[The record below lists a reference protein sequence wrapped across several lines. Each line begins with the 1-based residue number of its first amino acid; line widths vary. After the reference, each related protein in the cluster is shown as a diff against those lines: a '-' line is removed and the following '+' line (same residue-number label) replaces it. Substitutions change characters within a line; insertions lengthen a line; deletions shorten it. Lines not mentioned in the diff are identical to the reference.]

1 MSTGFWSSNDN
12 FGNSSATSANAGS
25 PRGEVSNGFMGPWG
39 SELWGPLSQYNDGTF
54 VMFIARSL
62 ESAAAVVAITA
73 QNHGEVTGYGG
84 KLT

>member
-1 MSTGFWSSNDN
+1 
-12 FGNSSATSANAGS
+12 
-25 PRGEVSNGFMGPWG
+25 MGPRG